1 MTQMEEQ
8 RLRRSKLVF
17 LMIAGAI
24 GIMFLVIG
32 VYQLVEFMDSTAFCG
47 KLCHTV
53 MYPEYTAYQASPHS
67 SVTCSQCHVGS
78 GADYL
83 VKSKL
88 SGIPLI
94 ITTLTGSYDRPI
106 PTPVKNLRP
115 ARETC
120 EQCHR
125 PSMFFGDVVLT
136 RTTYAQDA
144 ANTAT
149 TDTRILRVGGGQA
162 EVAQDIH
169 WHVASEVWYLPLDD
183 KRNDIAWVGVVDKN
197 GQVTEY
203 WNMSEVGQ
211 VTNELVQ
218 KEGRLMDCIDCHN
231 RATHVFSSPEELIDS
246 AMLQGLI
253 NPSLP
258 YIKREAMQAL
268 NTPAAS
274 LDAAFAKVEAIGDFY
289 KTNYPDLANYKQT
302 QITTAIDQ
310 LKKVATLTTFPDMK
324 VDWTSYSDNVSH
336 VNSPG
341 CFRCHG
347 KLVATSGPQKGQTL
361 SADCTLCHYFQT
373 PNQAP

>member
-17 LMIAGAI
+17 LMVAGAI

-32 VYQLVEFMDSTAFCG
+32 VYQLVTFMDSTAFCG
-47 KLCHTV
+47 KLCHGV
-53 MYPEYTAYQASPHS
+53 MYPEYTVYQSSPHS
-67 SVTCSQCHVGS
+67 SVTCAECHVGS

-136 RTTYAQDA
+136 HTTFAQDA

-149 TDTRILRVGGGQA
+149 TDTRILRVGGGQT
-162 EVAQDIH
+162 EVAKDIH
-169 WHVASEVWYLPLDD
+169 WHVASEVWYLPLDA

-203 WNMSEVGQ
+203 YNMSEVGQ
-211 VTNELVQ
+211 VTNDRVQ
-218 KEGRLMDCIDCHN
+218 KEARLMDCIDCHN
-231 RATHVFSSPEELIDS
+231 RATHVFRSPEELIDD

-253 NPSLP
+253 DPSLP

-268 NTPAAS
+268 GTSAAS
-274 LDAAFAKVEAIGDFY
+274 LDEAFAKVEAIQNFY

-302 QITTAIDQ
+302 QIASAINQ
-310 LKKVATLTTFPDMK
+310 LKTVATLTTFPNMK
-324 VDWTSYSDNVSH
+324 VDWTSYPDNVSH
-336 VNSPG
+336 IDSPG
-341 CFRCHG
+341 CMRCHG
-347 KLVATSGPQKGQTL
+347 KLVATSGPQQGQTVG
-361 SADCTLCHYFQT
+361 ADCTLCHYFQT
-373 PNQAP
+373 GNPAP